1 VAYRWRIRYKLMLGL
16 GLVVGI
22 IALLLGGTLQGVLS
36 YSSAMKSIS
45 SKVAEEEKAEKFQ
58 TEVNNLAVDKPTAGD
73 DLERLCTRVDTA
85 RQKLDDYQSQ
95 LEITLKKR
103 GREDSDRFNDRQ
115 DIDAL
120 KEQFARLDRAIKDG
134 RQPEVSG
141 DPPVPILEKKE
152 IKDAIQKLV
161 ATASDLHQRIFRSIG
176 DVLNEGKHYYQTCLW
191 IVGTTS
197 VCGVLLM
204 AGLLRFFYGWVFY
217 PVRDLEAG
225 AERVAQGDFEHRI
238 EVHSGDEMEDLSDA
252 FNNMTGRLR
261 EMYRDLEHQVNERS
275 RQLVRSER
283 LASVGFL
290 AAGVAHEINN
300 PLASI
305 AFCSEALES
314 RMADMVAS
322 ADPQDAEVVAR
333 YLKLIQ
339 EEAFRCK
346 AITQRLLEF
355 SRSGERRREQ
365 TDLGEL
371 IQSVL
376 DVVQHLQNSKGK
388 RILFDPPDKV
398 QAWINAQE
406 VKSVVLNLVVN
417 ALDSMDENGKLT
429 ITLRQRERMAELVFT
444 DSGCGMTPEILEN
457 IFEPFF
463 TRSRTGKGTGLGL
476 SISHRVITQHG
487 GEIEAAS
494 PGPNQGSTFTVRL
507 PLQPAED
514 QGTSGQRSARTD
526 QQRSVPE
533 EASTEREQEPEERP
547 SVPLPRRKAA

>member
-1 VAYRWRIRYKLMLGL
+1 MAYRWRIRYKLMLGL

-45 SKVAEEEKAEKFQ
+45 SKVAEEEKVERFQ
-58 TEVNNLAVDKPTAGD
+58 AQVNSLPVDDKTAPGD
-73 DLERLCTRVDTA
+73 ELERLHARVDKA
-85 RQKLDDYQSQ
+85 RQKLEEYQGQ

-103 GREDSDRFNDRQ
+103 GRDDPDGYDERQ
-115 DIDAL
+115 AIDAL
-120 KEQFARLDRAIKDG
+120 KEQFARLDRAIKDD

-161 ATASDLHQRIFRSIG
+161 ATASDLHQRIFRRIG

-225 AERVAQGDFEHRI
+225 AERVAEGDFEHRI

-314 RMADMVAS
+314 RMADMVAN

-355 SRSGERRREQ
+355 SRSGARRADPVGARRGAA
-365 TDLGEL
+365 LAK
-371 IQSVL
+371 
-376 DVVQHLQNSKGK
+376 LQG
-388 RILFDPPDKV
+388 
-398 QAWINAQE
+398 QA
-406 VKSVVLNLVVN
+406 
-417 ALDSMDENGKLT
+417 
-429 ITLRQRERMAELVFT
+429 
-444 DSGCGMTPEILEN
+444 
-457 IFEPFF
+457 
-463 TRSRTGKGTGLGL
+463 
-476 SISHRVITQHG
+476 H
-487 GEIEAAS
+487 
-494 PGPNQGSTFTVRL
+494 
-507 PLQPAED
+507 PL
-514 QGTSGQRSARTD
+514 
-526 QQRSVPE
+526 
-533 EASTEREQEPEERP
+533 
-547 SVPLPRRKAA
+547 